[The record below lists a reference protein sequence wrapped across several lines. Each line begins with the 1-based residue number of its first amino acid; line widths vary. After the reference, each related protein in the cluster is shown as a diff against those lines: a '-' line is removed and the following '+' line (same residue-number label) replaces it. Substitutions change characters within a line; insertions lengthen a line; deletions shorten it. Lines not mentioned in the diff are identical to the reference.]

1 MSKTHFDITDKI
13 VRMFFRGSMCFNG
26 LIFFKVREDYRERN
40 LKREIYGNVKSGD
53 YKYLV

>member
-1 MSKTHFDITDKI
+1 MSKIHFDITDKI
-13 VRMFFRGSMCFNG
+13 VGRFFIGSICFNG

-40 LKREIYGNVKSGD
+40 LKREICGNVKSGD